1 MKTGSK
7 LSEDE
12 IQLYNAF
19 VASKKAQPVAV
30 DLAARVFQV
39 CYIDKDT
46 GRLYNRK
53 LSRADFFKFITEQKD
68 KVIWGLKPAAPAIF
82 WHERLPNTD
91 MILKSCLRHQS
102 SHF

>member
-30 DLAARVFQV
+30 DLVVVARVFQV

-53 LSRADFFKFITEQKD
+53 LSRADFFKFITEQ
-68 KVIWGLKPAAPAIF
+68 I
-82 WHERLPNTD
+82 
-91 MILKSCLRHQS
+91 
-102 SHF
+102 

>member
-19 VASKKAQPVAV
+19 VTSKKAQPVAV
-30 DLAARVFQV
+30 DLATRVLQV

-53 LSRADFFKFITEQKD
+53 LSRADFFKFITEQ
-68 KVIWGLKPAAPAIF
+68 I
-82 WHERLPNTD
+82 
-91 MILKSCLRHQS
+91 
-102 SHF
+102 

>member
-46 GRLYNRK
+46 GRLYNK
-53 LSRADFFKFITEQKD
+53 DHINKNSLVLIIKF
-68 KVIWGLKPAAPAIF
+68 
-82 WHERLPNTD
+82 
-91 MILKSCLRHQS
+91 
-102 SHF
+102 

>member
-19 VASKKAQPVAV
+19 VTSKKAQPVAV
-30 DLAARVFQV
+30 DLAARVFLV

-46 GRLYNRK
+46 GRLLQIYH
-53 LSRADFFKFITEQKD
+53 RA
-68 KVIWGLKPAAPAIF
+68 
-82 WHERLPNTD
+82 ERQGDLGV
-91 MILKSCLRHQS
+91 
-102 SHF
+102 

>member
-30 DLAARVFQV
+30 DLVARVF
-39 CYIDKDT
+39 
-46 GRLYNRK
+46 
-53 LSRADFFKFITEQKD
+53 
-68 KVIWGLKPAAPAIF
+68 
-82 WHERLPNTD
+82 
-91 MILKSCLRHQS
+91 
-102 SHF
+102 

>member
-12 IQLYNAF
+12 IQLYKTF

-39 CYIDKDT
+39 CYI
-46 GRLYNRK
+46 
-53 LSRADFFKFITEQKD
+53 E
-68 KVIWGLKPAAPAIF
+68 
-82 WHERLPNTD
+82 
-91 MILKSCLRHQS
+91 
-102 SHF
+102 

>member
-30 DLAARVFQV
+30 DLAS
-39 CYIDKDT
+39 T
-46 GRLYNRK
+46 
-53 LSRADFFKFITEQKD
+53 S
-68 KVIWGLKPAAPAIF
+68 
-82 WHERLPNTD
+82 LPG
-91 MILKSCLRHQS
+91 MLHR
-102 SHF
+102 